1 MTAAGSPQVPCF
13 QLAGLGTE
21 RESVFRFTGF
31 PNIFWQLRPGHGPQT
46 GLLFRSGS
54 INEANFV
61 LEDVKMSELTPA
73 IPDLNSG
80 EESIPNQ
87 SNSDSSKSE
96 SNSPNLNSDNSNSPK
111 SRRGGARK
119 GAGRPRKNS
128 KQEQLS
134 PEDLVPILEKQ
145 IQSPNTSPRDRNAS
159 IRKLA
164 LLKKWEQ
171 PYDRRPVAQR
181 QPPEPPKPVSQ
192 PLWMLRGTLVE
203 QVANRFLEPYLDCPD
218 PYALELVLLP
228 DEVEAGAQV
237 TLTPEKLL
245 TFVREFIW
253 NHAHPDEL
261 RALEKSFIEDD
272 PEILAGVSP
281 NEPEYLVLYLKAYPR
296 VFVNSGRTLTQAELE
311 DVLITR
317 ANSAATKE
325 KIRRDL
331 YEKYPDRFLHG
342 YKTVEEYDARHPGES
357 ILKRRVP
364 RYSHELWQ

>member
-1 MTAAGSPQVPCF
+1 VAGP
-13 QLAGLGTE
+13 E
-21 RESVFRFTGF
+21 TGSA
-31 PNIFWQLRPGHGPQT
+31 NSG
-46 GLLFRSGS
+46 SGS

-61 LEDVKMSELTPA
+61 LEDVKMSELTLP
-73 IPDLNSG
+73 IPDLNSA
-80 EESIPNQ
+80 EKSIPNQ
-87 SNSDSSKSE
+87 SNSDSPKSE

-119 GAGRPRKNS
+119 GAGRPRRNS

-164 LLKKWEQ
+164 LLRKWEQ

-203 QVANRFLEPYLDCPD
+203 QVANRVIESYAELPD
-218 PYALELVLLP
+218 PYALEMALLP
-228 DEVEAGAQV
+228 DEIDAGAQV
-237 TLTPEKLL
+237 NLTPEKLL
-245 TFVREFIW
+245 TFVKELIW
-253 NHAHPDEL
+253 DESHKDEV

-311 DVLITR
+311 DVLISR
-317 ANSAATKE
+317 AHSAATKE

-331 YEKYPDRFLHG
+331 YEKYPDRFLQG
-342 YKTVEEYDARHPGES
+342 FRTVAEYDAHHPGELS
-357 ILKRRVP
+357 ILKSNIFPRRP
-364 RYSHELWQ
+364 HERWQPVAAKLRS